1 MHDVFRPI
9 MGDLAGVRER
19 MNRFYKIRAGDIK
32 EYAHLEKHLDKYI
45 CPAVVLY
52 AARIYGKATDKVIS
66 LAGVFQ
72 LIYQAMMVHYDINE
86 DVQIRE
92 RTFADPRDGCQ
103 YPVLVGDYLYG
114 RFFTTLCDADIVK
127 YLGPFSEIICMIN
140 EGGIIKIK
148 SQAGGAANPAVRRQ
162 IVRLE
167 FAGLMAGCCRLG
179 GEEAGAGGEQQKQL
193 SKFGSALGM
202 ALGMAENQWF
212 DQAEKYFKE
221 ALKFLDTLTPGLDR
235 DKLKSLVLHL
245 MVRSAE
251 SRKMVC

>member
-1 MHDVFRPI
+1 MLCPI

-32 EYAHLEKHLDKYI
+32 EFAHLEKHLDKYI

-52 AARIYGKATDKVIS
+52 AARIYGKVTDKVIS
-66 LAGVFQ
+66 LAGVLQ
-72 LIYQAMMVHYDINE
+72 LIYQATMVHCGINE

-92 RTFADPRDGCQ
+92 STLTDPRDGCQ

-127 YLGPFSEIICMIN
+127 YLDPLSEIICMIN
-140 EGGIIKIK
+140 EGRIIKIK
-148 SQAGGAANPAVRRQ
+148 SQAGGSANPAIRRH
-162 IVRLE
+162 IARLE

-179 GEEAGAGGEQQKQL
+179 GEEAGAGREQQQQL
-193 SKFGSALGM
+193 SNFGSALGM
-202 ALGMAENQWF
+202 AVGMVENQWF

-221 ALKFLDTLTPGLDR
+221 ALMLLDNLTPGKDR
-235 DKLKSLVLHL
+235 DRLKSLVLHL
-245 MVRSAE
+245 MVGSAE